1 MKKAFSLL
9 ELVLSVLIF
18 SIIIALLS
26 NPSIQLYDKVFQVK
40 KTNEVFFDLNQILLK
55 IEKIQQD
62 CIEFKYNSHSFE
74 CYISASDDIFYDNS
88 LNRMNFSGVILE
100 DNKSFF
106 SPKSNFY
113 IIENAV
119 LKGIFANYKDMHSVR
134 KQKIYPSDFMFV
146 YNLKEQK
153 IHKIFIE
160 NNENINFYSDN
171 FSGFYNILYAYIKI
185 YFNNEKIFMQ
195 IDNLH
200 GDKKEFLFMQN
211 ISKFELD
218 RENNLLKIKI
228 CENALNECL
237 SKWIHL

>member
-9 ELVLSVLIF
+9 ELVLSILIF
-18 SIIIALLS
+18 SIITAILS

-74 CYISASDDIFYDNS
+74 CYVSASNDIFYDNS

-119 LKGIFANYKDMHSVR
+119 LK
-134 KQKIYPSDFMFV
+134 
-146 YNLKEQK
+146 
-153 IHKIFIE
+153 
-160 NNENINFYSDN
+160 
-171 FSGFYNILYAYIKI
+171 
-185 YFNNEKIFMQ
+185 
-195 IDNLH
+195 
-200 GDKKEFLFMQN
+200 
-211 ISKFELD
+211 
-218 RENNLLKIKI
+218 
-228 CENALNECL
+228 
-237 SKWIHL
+237 